1 MNKGTIRGRA
11 LGLPRFEPP
20 LSSCKRCFAVAV
32 RLLQDDPSHL
42 SHLPVDQPFSFCA
55 VQVTFRVSLVS
66 RTNPVLL
73 SSIGR
78 LVI

>member
-1 MNKGTIRGRA
+1 MQT
-11 LGLPRFEPP
+11 
-20 LSSCKRCFAVAV
+20 
-32 RLLQDDPSHL
+32 LLCRSGARWQGEPSHL

-55 VQVTFRVSLVS
+55 VQVTFRASLVL